1 MNRMLIL
8 ALLLCALPL
17 LATVSHPYAL
27 KAPQIDSSG
36 EYTRITLDNAQP
48 VGEPGQPAL
57 PWIGTKL
64 LLPPGTQASRISV
77 ERSEPVY
84 HRLDKALEPIQPQYP
99 LSLEETPEPVPPDPV
114 IYAQNTVW
122 PATPHTGPAT
132 HFLSGHPISV
142 AAVCPFDYNPVS
154 GELVFYSRI
163 AITVETASASRAA
176 EALSLLK
183 QDAFTA
189 ARIERA
195 VDNPG
200 ALPRYAAPTTG
211 YEYLIIHDAAK
222 ESLWLP
228 LKALYEARGM
238 NVLMKS
244 IQSLYAEYPGA
255 TNPEKIRNYLSSIYA
270 GNTLRYVFLAGDT
283 DVIPHRG
290 LYAASGSYSN
300 ADIPADIF
308 YASLDGNWNADGDA
322 YWGEIGEA
330 DLIPEFAIGRF
341 CYNDDTEIAN
351 FLAKL
356 TDYLNTPE
364 ENETKMALFLG
375 EKLSSDPL
383 TWGGNYMDELIGGS
397 SANTY
402 STTGIPT
409 TWTNS
414 LLYDR
419 DLPSAWSKTTLYPLL
434 SQGYNFVNHL
444 GHANT
449 SYGLRMSVTDVN
461 TANITNDGDGE
472 NFSIV
477 STQGCYSGA
486 FDSECFAEKIS
497 SIPTAAVAIFA
508 NSRYGWYAPASTNSS
523 SQHFHRQYLD
533 AIFGEGIHELGDAIN
548 SARLDNLPF
557 TQNSGVMHWTHYEI
571 TLFGDPAM
579 KAWSDTP
586 AAISA
591 QLPDL
596 WLSGLDHY
604 QIPTNSPGANLRIKA
619 GANFLY
625 ETTADANGLLY
636 LHLPQVIAPGS
647 YELYI
652 TAPNRYPCHS
662 QIIFQASAEPYL
674 SVTRTE
680 YLDSDGLHH
689 SGEEI
694 PLTVTLKNVGLG
706 NQAGA
711 GNLTLTSS
719 SPYLQIIGGSHSF
732 PALAAGDS
740 LVIADVFSLQ
750 VGTGFAD
757 LEPVQVLLTASYD
770 ALQSQ
775 SHAWLSLNAA
785 ILALT
790 AYQAQNP
797 DWQIQ
802 PGDSPTVDLFL
813 ANTGS
818 GHAFQPLLQ
827 LDCASPYAQ
836 LSTLSPPLS
845 VIASNAQ
852 PAYLA
857 AFSLNIFESAP
868 LDAPILVE
876 YSLSAESGPS
886 SSGEFLIYVSEAGY
900 HFENSLMGFASL
912 DLDPAYF
919 NQWHRDPYRNH
930 SANGACALK
939 FGGPGPEFYED
950 SSYGALESPSF
961 RLGAGSELRFHHWME
976 AEAEWDG
983 GLLMLSLNG
992 GDWFQ
997 ITPVGGYNSFI
1008 TENPASPFAAGTLVW
1023 SGSIPWTEVVFDL
1036 SAYSGDARFRWVFG
1050 SDGALSYEGWYIDD
1064 IVLTTGPLA
1073 PPQAPANLSVEIA
1086 PAGFQLSW
1094 SAVTQDTLGQPLTP
1108 NHYYVYRSETPYGPW
1123 SLIHTAEQTFW
1134 LDETTLARAFYHVSA
1149 VKL

>member
-1 MNRMLIL
+1 MNKMLFL

-36 EYTRITLDNAQP
+36 EYTRIILPGALP

-84 HRLDKALEPIQPQYP
+84 HRLEKALEPIQPQYP
-99 LSLEETPEPVPPDPV
+99 LSLEEAPETIQPDPA
-114 IYAQNTVW
+114 IYAADQAW

-163 AITVETASASRAA
+163 TVTVETASASRAA
-176 EALSLLK
+176 EALPLLK

-189 ARIERA
+189 ARVQSA

-200 ALPRYAAPTTG
+200 ALPRYDAPTAG

-244 IQSLYAEYPGA
+244 IQTIYAESTGA
-255 TNPEKIRNYLSSIYA
+255 TNPEKIRNYLISLYA
-270 GNTLRYVFLAGDT
+270 ANSLRHLFLAGDT

-290 LYAASGSYSN
+290 LYAASGSYTD
-300 ADIPADIF
+300 ADIPADIY

-322 YWGEIGEA
+322 NWGEIGEA
-330 DLIPEFAIGRF
+330 DLIPEFAVGRF
-341 CYNDDTEIAN
+341 CYNSDAEIAN

-356 TDYLNTPE
+356 THYLNTPE
-364 ENETKMALFLG
+364 ENEAQMALFLG

-409 TWTNS
+409 TWANYS
-414 LLYDR
+414 LYDR
-419 DLPSAWSKTTLYPLL
+419 DLGSAWNETALFPLL

-449 SYGLRMSVTDVN
+449 TYGLRLYSAEVDP
-461 TANITNDGDGE
+461 ANISNDGAGE
-472 NFSIV
+472 NYSLIF
-477 STQGCYSGA
+477 TQGCYSGNFA
-486 FDSECFAEKIS
+486 SECVAEKFT
-497 SIPTAAVAIFA
+497 SIPTAAVAMFA

-533 AIFGEGIHELGDAIN
+533 AIFGEGVPEIGSAIN
-548 SARLDNLPF
+548 DARIDLIPF
-557 TQNSGVMHWTHYEI
+557 TQHSGVMHWCHYEI
-571 TLFGDPAM
+571 TLFGDPAL
-579 KAWSDTP
+579 KAWTDTP
-586 AAISA
+586 QTVSA

-604 QIPTNSPGANLRIKA
+604 LIQTNSPGANLRIKA

-625 ETTADANGLLY
+625 ETTANASGLLY

-647 YELYI
+647 YDLYI
-652 TAPNRYPCHS
+652 TAPNRYPHHS
-662 QIIFQASAEPYL
+662 QITFQASAEPYL

-680 YLDSDGLHH
+680 FLDSDGLHH
-689 SGEEI
+689 SGELI
-694 PLTVTLKNVGLG
+694 PLTVTLKNTGLAA
-706 NQAGA
+706 QANPG
-711 GNLTLTSS
+711 TLSLSS
-719 SPYLQIIGGSHSF
+719 FSPYLQILGGSHAF

-757 LEPVQVLLTASYD
+757 LEAVQVLITASFD

-775 SHAWLSLNAA
+775 SHAWLNLNAP

-790 AYQAQNP
+790 GYQAQNP
-797 DWQIQ
+797 GWQIR
-802 PGDSPTVDLFL
+802 PGDSPSLDIQL

-818 GHAFQPLLQ
+818 GHAFAPLLQ
-827 LDCASPYAQ
+827 LSCASPHAQ
-836 LSTLSPPLS
+836 LSSLSPPIPPLAPGSAPGLS
-845 VIASNAQ
+845 
-852 PAYLA
+852 A
-857 AFSLNIFESAP
+857 AFSLEIYPSAP
-868 LDAPILVE
+868 LNAPILVE
-876 YSLSAESGPS
+876 YTLSAESGPA
-886 SSGEFLIYVSEAGY
+886 SSGEFLIYVSETGY

-912 DLDPAYF
+912 DLDPGYY
-919 NQWHRDPYRNH
+919 NQWHREPYRNH

-961 RLGAGSELRFHHWME
+961 RLGAGSELRFFHWMD

-997 ITPVGGYNSFI
+997 LTPVGGYNSFI
-1008 TENPASPFAAGTLVW
+1008 TDNPASPFAAGTLVW
-1023 SGSIPWTEVVFDL
+1023 SGSFGWTEAVFDL

-1073 PPQAPANLSVEIA
+1073 PPQAPANLSVQIA

-1094 SAVTQDTLGQPLTP
+1094 TAVTQDTSGQPLTP
-1108 NHYYVYRSETPYGPW
+1108 NHYYVYRSETPSGPW
-1123 SLIHTAEQTFW
+1123 SLVHTAEQTSW
-1134 LDETTLARAFYHVSA
+1134 LDETALTRAFYQVSA